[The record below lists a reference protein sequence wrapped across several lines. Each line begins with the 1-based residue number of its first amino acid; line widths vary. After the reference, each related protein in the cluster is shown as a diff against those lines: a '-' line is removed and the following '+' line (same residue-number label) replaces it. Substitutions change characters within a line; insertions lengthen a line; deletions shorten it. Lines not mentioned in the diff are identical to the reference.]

1 MAKKMTLDELV
12 AQLAVAHG
20 EALEAVVLYGSA
32 ARLQTPPTGALDV
45 LVIVRALADGALRA
59 AGAATRA
66 WMEAGN
72 PAPLTLTS
80 AEWRSSAD
88 IFAIEYAD
96 ILSAHRVL
104 HGALATDGIVVT
116 RRDLRLQL
124 ERETMGKLLQL
135 RREMQSRFGDAAG
148 QRSLLDG
155 VRGGI
160 FALFRAA
167 LRMSGGVTSVYA
179 DSEGVA
185 REVATIAGLDQTPF
199 LALVAAKNGTRKISD
214 SEAPVV
220 LRGCH
225 DGLERFAGW
234 LDQQMTDDT

>member
-1 MAKKMTLDELV
+1 MAKKMTLDDLV
-12 AQLAVAHG
+12 AQLAAAHG

-32 ARLQTPPTGALDV
+32 ARHQAAPTGALDV
-45 LVIVRALADGALRA
+45 LVVVRALADGALRA

-96 ILSAHRVL
+96 ILTAHRVL
-104 HGALATDGIVVT
+104 QGALATDGIVVT

-124 ERETMGKLLQL
+124 EREAMGKLLQL
-135 RREMQSRFGDAAG
+135 RREMQARFGDAAG
-148 QRSLLDG
+148 QRALLDA

-167 LRMSGGVTSVYA
+167 LRLSDDVSSAHA
-179 DSEGVA
+179 DSEAVA
-185 REVATIAGLDQTPF
+185 RDVAQLTGLDAAPF
-199 LALVAAKNGTRKISD
+199 LALVTHARGTKKIAD
-214 SEAPVV
+214 SEAPAV

-234 LDQQMTDDT
+234 VDKQVIGDR